1 MRLPEV
7 LDRPTTMQEE
17 LEEHDTALRLTR
29 FGGVDCACQVAPPSV
44 VSTTVLRSTAMH
56 AEVVGHETPDSAL
69 SPEGSG
75 SFVHVVPPSLVVM
88 LTPPEGPAFPT
99 AMQSELLGQET
110 ALRA

>member
-1 MRLPEV
+1 MRLPV

-29 FGGVDCACQVAPPSV
+29 FGGVLCACHVVPPSV
-44 VSTTVLRSTAMH
+44 VCTTVLRSTAAQ

-75 SFVHVVPPSLVVM
+75 SFVQVSPPFLVVR
-88 LTPPEGPAFPT
+88 LTPPEGPASPT